1 MLGFGVNLHVQGL
14 SSVDVSFV
22 FAQKCTLITSLS
34 EFISVFK
41 QPTLSVVFRVLYE
54 CYDDFRV
61 LYECYDDSLA
71 RQRQRIKIKI
81 TIPMFASESI

>member
-41 QPTLSVVFRVLYE
+41 QPTLSVVFRVFYMN
-54 CYDDFRV
+54 V
-61 LYECYDDSLA
+61 
-71 RQRQRIKIKI
+71 IMIH
-81 TIPMFASESI
+81 TIIFNNDGESS